1 MDDSHQQLVLNL
13 LAKEWQNVGPP
24 GIMDINDVVA
34 CLPIGPSQTL
44 AVLKELFSIGWVD
57 MNTLKTAVFL
67 TPEGYDSSIMKK
79 D

>member
-24 GIMDINDVVA
+24 GIMDISDVVA

-44 AVLKELFSIGWVD
+44 AALKELFSIGRVD
-57 MNTLKTAVFL
+57 MNTLETAVFL
-67 TPEGYDSSIMKK
+67 TPEGYDSSIIKT